1 MALSLIL
8 FIVLLMIWLGFA
20 SVGHELWFHRY
31 YVDVLMFIFEY
42 GRKRVEK
49 VREKK
54 QKIQRRLSRIHD
66 LYNEDQEI
74 KNTNDKDDES
84 EDEYSDDD
92 YRDDEIDDSNIET
105 SRYFLYSNLN
115 KY

>member
-1 MALSLIL
+1 
-8 FIVLLMIWLGFA
+8 MIWLGFA
-20 SVGHELWFHRY
+20 SVGHELWIHRY
-31 YVDVLMFIFEY
+31 YVNVLMFIFEY

-66 LYNEDQEI
+66 LYSEDQEI
-74 KNTNDKDDES
+74 IKNNNDKDDES
-84 EDEYSDDD
+84 EDEYFDDD
-92 YRDDEIDDSNIET
+92 YRDDEIDYSNIET
-105 SRYFLYSNLN
+105 SRYFLHYNLN

>member
-1 MALSLIL
+1 
-8 FIVLLMIWLGFA
+8 
-20 SVGHELWFHRY
+20 
-31 YVDVLMFIFEY
+31 MFIFEY